1 MHQRLH
7 WVLLLGAIYT
17 CSAIPAQR
25 YTITDL
31 GTMGLD
37 TAQATGIDA
46 KGTVVGFAET
56 SRLFGKYEVRPFI
69 YTDGS
74 MVNLHD
80 TILRA
85 LPKACHF
92 DNQLHPTIT
101 DSGLVRGWADCGGF
115 LGYSR
120 TLAIFSYRDGTVD
133 FETVRVGRHLNR
145 DPPVRNAHDQYVE
158 TPGEYPTCCHA
169 VLYNGETTQ
178 DLGTLGGRWS
188 KAFGIN
194 NHAVIVGYS
203 DTGKDVHAF
212 IWEKG
217 IIKDLNDLV
226 VGPDAQF
233 VTLGSAHGIND
244 AGLIAADGRDSRHT
258 GLNVGSRAY
267 LLTPAEGPGGA
278 IN

>member
-1 MHQRLH
+1 MRWVGRNCLRWSIAADRHNEPPERLFGRQDGRGPVAAAAAAAARGKRHLADGAVRLSLLAKLRAIPHRGLTMHQRLH

-101 DSGLVRGWADCGGF
+101 DSGLVRGWA
-115 LGYSR
+115 
-120 TLAIFSYRDGTVD
+120 
-133 FETVRVGRHLNR
+133 
-145 DPPVRNAHDQYVE
+145 
-158 TPGEYPTCCHA
+158 
-169 VLYNGETTQ
+169 
-178 DLGTLGGRWS
+178 
-188 KAFGIN
+188 
-194 NHAVIVGYS
+194 
-203 DTGKDVHAF
+203 
-212 IWEKG
+212 
-217 IIKDLNDLV
+217 
-226 VGPDAQF
+226 
-233 VTLGSAHGIND
+233 
-244 AGLIAADGRDSRHT
+244 
-258 GLNVGSRAY
+258 
-267 LLTPAEGPGGA
+267 
-278 IN
+278 